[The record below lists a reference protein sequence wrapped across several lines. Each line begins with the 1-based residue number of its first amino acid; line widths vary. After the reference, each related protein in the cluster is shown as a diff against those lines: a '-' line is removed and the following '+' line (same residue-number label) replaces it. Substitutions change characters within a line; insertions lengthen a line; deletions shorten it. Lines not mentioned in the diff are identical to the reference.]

1 MTRQKELASL
11 IERGLQTEHV
21 AESEGCFFED
31 VFGIIL
37 RLRARRRAGRQ
48 IRLGNHRLRVG

>member
-21 AESEGCFFED
+21 AEWEGGD
-31 VFGIIL
+31 
-37 RLRARRRAGRQ
+37 
-48 IRLGNHRLRVG
+48 HRDYAALSG

>member
-31 VFGIIL
+31 VFGKFYVC
-37 RLRARRRAGRQ
+37 ARGAGRQ